1 MSHFS
6 RIILLI
12 LVLLGGFWLWKD
24 LGEVDEVEQVDE
36 VAEEEGRTV
45 APNEFVSDA
54 GVILR
59 VLSPLPDSVISSPLT
74 ITGEAP
80 GTWYFEGS
88 FPVDLVDGAGIV
100 QAQGQAQAQ
109 DDWMTSEF
117 VPFVVTLEFEKPS
130 YSETG
135 TLFLRR
141 DNPSGLSENDDA
153 IEIPIQFQ

>member
-88 FPVDLVDGAGIV
+88 FPVDLVDGDDLVIAEGI
-100 QAQGQAQAQ
+100 ATAQ
-109 DDWMTSEF
+109 DDWMTESF
-117 VPFVVTLEFEKPS
+117 VPFTATLTFTKS
-130 YSETG
+130 SNGGSG
-135 TLFLRR
+135 TLILHR

-153 IEIPIQFQ
+153 IEIPILFQ